1 MRLITLIKI
10 GWRNI
15 WRIGWRNIWRN
26 KKRSLVVILSI
37 ILGLYGGLIIS
48 SLMITLNS
56 QRMNTAINT
65 YLADIQIHNKE
76 FSKEYSLSDT
86 ISNIHYLEEKLK
98 NDNRVKSYSK
108 RTVINGMLS
117 NSTGSYGVN
126 VLGIDPEFEIKVTNV
141 YTKIVEGDYF
151 ESKRENT
158 MIVGKKLADKLNLR
172 LRSKVVITFQDV
184 NGDITSL
191 LFRIEGVFKSGNSMF
206 DDYNVFVKNNS
217 IFSNLPDLNGY
228 HEIPILT
235 INDDI
240 TESLKLDLQKINNTL
255 DVKFWGDIAVELA
268 YANKMMSS
276 FLYIFMLIVLSG
288 LSFGIIN
295 TMLMAILERKKEIGM
310 LMSIGMSKIYIFL
323 MICLETVFL
332 SLVAIPFS
340 VLITYIT
347 IDYFSVSGIDLSIV
361 GSGLENFG
369 VGTILYLKLPYE
381 YYFNLSLLVIL
392 ISFISSMFPAIRALK
407 INPAEATKSI

>member
-1 MRLITLIKI
+1 MNLITLIK
-10 GWRNI
+10 
-15 WRIGWRNIWRN
+15 IGWRNIWRN

-37 ILGLYGGLIIS
+37 VLGLYGGLIIS

-65 YLADIQIHNKE
+65 YLADIQIHDKE

-86 ISNIHYLEEKLK
+86 ISNIYYLEEKLK
-98 NDNRVKSYSK
+98 KDNRVKAYSK
-108 RTVINGMLS
+108 RVVINGMLS

-126 VLGIDPEFEIKVTNV
+126 VLGINPESEMKVTNV
-141 YTKIVEGDYF
+141 YTKIIEGDYF
-151 ESKRENT
+151 ESKRSNT
-158 MIVGKKLADKLNLR
+158 MVVGKKLADKLNLR
-172 LRSKVVITFQDV
+172 LRSKVVIAFQDV

-191 LFRIEGVFKSGNSMF
+191 LFRIEGIFKSGNGMF

-235 INDDI
+235 INDDV

-347 IDYFSVSGIDLSIV
+347 IDYFSVSGIDLSVV

-369 VGTILYLKLPYE
+369 IGTILYLKLPNE

>member
-1 MRLITLIKI
+1 MRLITLIK
-10 GWRNI
+10 
-15 WRIGWRNIWRN
+15 IGWRNIWRN

-141 YTKIVEGDYF
+141 YTKIIEGDYF

-158 MIVGKKLADKLNLR
+158 MVVGKKLADKLDLR
-172 LRSKVVITFQDV
+172 LRSKVVITFQDI

-191 LFRIEGVFKSGNSMF
+191 LFRIEGIFKSGNSMF

-235 INDDI
+235 INNDV

-369 VGTILYLKLPYE
+369 IGTILYLKLPSE

>member
-1 MRLITLIKI
+1 MRLITLIK
-10 GWRNI
+10 
-15 WRIGWRNIWRN
+15 IGWRNIWRN
-26 KKRSLVVILSI
+26 KKRSLVVIISI

-126 VLGIDPEFEIKVTNV
+126 VLGIDPEFEIKVTSV

-184 NGDITSL
+184 NGYITSL
-191 LFRIEGVFKSGNSMF
+191 LFRIEGIFKSGNSMF

-235 INDDI
+235 INDDV
-240 TESLKLDLQKINNTL
+240 TESLKLDLQKIDNTL

-268 YANKMMSS
+268 YANKMMNT

-310 LMSIGMSKIYIFL
+310 LMSIGMSKVYIFL

-369 VGTILYLKLPYE
+369 IGTILYLKLPYE

>member
-1 MRLITLIKI
+1 MRLITLIK
-10 GWRNI
+10 
-15 WRIGWRNIWRN
+15 IGWRNIWRN
-26 KKRSLVVILSI
+26 KKRSLVVIISI

-158 MIVGKKLADKLNLR
+158 MVVGKKLADKLNLR

-184 NGDITSL
+184 NGYITSL
-191 LFRIEGVFKSGNSMF
+191 LFRIEGIFKSGNSMF

-235 INDDI
+235 INDDV
-240 TESLKLDLQKINNTL
+240 TESLKLDLQKIDNTL

-268 YANKMMSS
+268 YANKMMNTS
-276 FLYIFMLIVLSG
+276 LYIFMLIVLSG

-310 LMSIGMSKIYIFL
+310 LMSIGMSKVYIFL

-369 VGTILYLKLPYE
+369 IGTILYLKLPYE

>member
-1 MRLITLIKI
+1 MRLITLIK
-10 GWRNI
+10 
-15 WRIGWRNIWRN
+15 IGWRNIWRN

-141 YTKIVEGDYF
+141 YTKIIEGDYF

-158 MIVGKKLADKLNLR
+158 MVVGKKLADKLNLR

-184 NGDITSL
+184 NGYITSL
-191 LFRIEGVFKSGNSMF
+191 LFRIEGIFKSGNSMF

-235 INDDI
+235 INNDV

-369 VGTILYLKLPYE
+369 IGTILYLKLPSE

>member
-1 MRLITLIKI
+1 MNLITLIK
-10 GWRNI
+10 
-15 WRIGWRNIWRN
+15 IGWRNIWRN

-37 ILGLYGGLIIS
+37 VLGLYGGLIIS

-108 RTVINGMLS
+108 RAVINGMLS

-126 VLGIDPEFEIKVTNV
+126 VIGIDPESEMKVTNV
-141 YTKIVEGDYF
+141 YKKIIEGDYF
-151 ESKRENT
+151 ESKRSNT
-158 MIVGKKLADKLNLR
+158 MVVGKKLADKLNLR
-172 LRSKVVITFQDV
+172 LRSKVVIAFQDV

-191 LFRIEGVFKSGNSMF
+191 LFRIEGVFKSGNGMF
-206 DDYNVFVKNNS
+206 DDYNVFVKNSS
-217 IFSNLPDLNGY
+217 IFSNISDLNSY

-235 INDDI
+235 NNGGV
-240 TESLKLDLQKINNTL
+240 TTNSLKLDLRKINNTL
-255 DVKFWGDIAVELA
+255 DVKSWDEIAVELA
-268 YANKMMSS
+268 YANQMLSS

-310 LMSIGMSKIYIFL
+310 LMSIGMTKIYIFL
-323 MICLETVFL
+323 MICFETVFL
-332 SLVAIPFS
+332 SLVAIPFGL
-340 VLITYIT
+340 LITYFT
-347 IDYFSVSGIDLSIV
+347 VDYFSVSGIDLSVV

-369 VGTILYLKLPYE
+369 VGTILYLKLPIE
-381 YYFNLSLLVIL
+381 YYLNLSLLVIL
-392 ISFISSMFPAIRALK
+392 ISSISSIFPAIRALK
-407 INPAEATKSI
+407 INPVEATKSI

>member
-1 MRLITLIKI
+1 MNLITLIK
-10 GWRNI
+10 
-15 WRIGWRNIWRN
+15 IGWRNIWRN

>member
-1 MRLITLIKI
+1 MNLITLIKI

-15 WRIGWRNIWRN
+15 WRN
-26 KKRSLVVILSI
+26 KKRSMVVILSI
-37 ILGLYGGLIIS
+37 VLGLYGGLIIS

-65 YLADIQIHNKE
+65 YLADIQIHDKE
-76 FSKEYSLSDT
+76 FSREYSLSDT

-98 NDNRVKSYSK
+98 KDNRVKAYSK
-108 RTVINGMLS
+108 RVVINGMLS

-126 VLGIDPEFEIKVTNV
+126 VLGINPKSEIKVTNV
-141 YTKIVEGDYF
+141 YTKIIEGDYF
-151 ESKRENT
+151 KSKRSNT

-172 LRSKVVITFQDV
+172 LRSKVVIAFQDV

-191 LFRIEGVFKSGNSMF
+191 LFRIEGIFKSGNGMF
-206 DDYNVFVKNNS
+206 DDYNVFVKNS
-217 IFSNLPDLNGY
+217 AIFSNIPDLKSY

-235 INDDI
+235 INGGV
-240 TESLKLDLQKINNTL
+240 TTNSVNESLKLDLQKTNNTL
-255 DVKFWGDIAVELA
+255 DVKSWNEIAVELA
-268 YANKMMSS
+268 YANQMLSS

-310 LMSIGMSKIYIFL
+310 LMSIGMTKIYIFL
-323 MICLETVFL
+323 MISFETVFL
-332 SLVAIPFS
+332 SLVAIPFGL
-340 VLITYIT
+340 LITYIT
-347 IDYFSVSGIDLSIV
+347 VDYFSVSGIDLSVV

-369 VGTILYLKLPYE
+369 VGTILYLKLPIK
-381 YYFNLSLLVIL
+381 YYINLSLLVIL
-392 ISFISSMFPAIRALK
+392 ISSISSIFPAIRALK

>member
-1 MRLITLIKI
+1 MNLITLIK
-10 GWRNI
+10 
-15 WRIGWRNIWRN
+15 IGWRNIWRN

-37 ILGLYGGLIIS
+37 VLGLYGGLIIS

-65 YLADIQIHNKE
+65 YLADIQIHDKE
-76 FSKEYSLSDT
+76 FSREYSLSDT
-86 ISNIHYLEEKLK
+86 ISNIYYLEEKLK
-98 NDNRVKSYSK
+98 KDNRVKAYSK
-108 RTVINGMLS
+108 RVVINGMLS

-126 VLGIDPEFEIKVTNV
+126 VLGINPESEMKVTNV
-141 YTKIVEGDYF
+141 YTKIIEGDYF
-151 ESKRENT
+151 ESKRSNT
-158 MIVGKKLADKLNLR
+158 MVVGKKLADKLNLR
-172 LRSKVVITFQDV
+172 LRSKVVIAFQDV

-191 LFRIEGVFKSGNSMF
+191 LFRIEGIFKSGNGMF

-235 INDDI
+235 INDDV

-310 LMSIGMSKIYIFL
+310 LMSIGMTKIYIFL
-323 MICLETVFL
+323 MISFETVFL
-332 SLVAIPFS
+332 SLVAIPFGL
-340 VLITYIT
+340 LITYIT
-347 IDYFSVSGIDLSIV
+347 VDYFSVSGIDLSVV

-369 VGTILYLKLPYE
+369 VGTILYLKLPIK
-381 YYFNLSLLVIL
+381 YYINLSLLVIL

>member
-1 MRLITLIKI
+1 MNLITLIK
-10 GWRNI
+10 
-15 WRIGWRNIWRN
+15 IGWRNIWRN

-37 ILGLYGGLIIS
+37 VLGLYGGLIIS

-65 YLADIQIHNKE
+65 YLADIQIHDKE

-86 ISNIHYLEEKLK
+86 ISNIYYLEEKLK
-98 NDNRVKSYSK
+98 KDNRVKAYSK
-108 RTVINGMLS
+108 RVVINGMLS

-126 VLGIDPEFEIKVTNV
+126 VLGINPESEMKVTNV
-141 YTKIVEGDYF
+141 YTKIIEGDYF
-151 ESKRENT
+151 ESKRSNT
-158 MIVGKKLADKLNLR
+158 MVVGKKLADKLNLR
-172 LRSKVVITFQDV
+172 LRSKVVIAFQDV

-191 LFRIEGVFKSGNSMF
+191 LFRIEGIFKSGNGMF

-235 INDDI
+235 INDDV

-310 LMSIGMSKIYIFL
+310 LMSIGMSKVYIFL

-347 IDYFSVSGIDLSIV
+347 IDYFSVSGIDLSVV

-369 VGTILYLKLPYE
+369 IGTILYLKLPNE

>member
-1 MRLITLIKI
+1 MRLITLIK
-10 GWRNI
+10 
-15 WRIGWRNIWRN
+15 IGWRNIWRN

-141 YTKIVEGDYF
+141 YTKIIEGDYF

-158 MIVGKKLADKLNLR
+158 MVVGKKLADKLDLR

-191 LFRIEGVFKSGNSMF
+191 LFRIEGIFKSGNSMF

-235 INDDI
+235 INDDV

-310 LMSIGMSKIYIFL
+310 LMSIGMSKNYIFL

-369 VGTILYLKLPYE
+369 IGTILYLKLPSE

>member
-1 MRLITLIKI
+1 MNLITLIK
-10 GWRNI
+10 
-15 WRIGWRNIWRN
+15 IGWRNIWRN

-141 YTKIVEGDYF
+141 YTKIIEGDYF

-158 MIVGKKLADKLNLR
+158 MVVGKKLADKLNLR

-184 NGDITSL
+184 NGYITSL
-191 LFRIEGVFKSGNSMF
+191 LFRIEGIFKSGNSMF

-235 INDDI
+235 INNDV

-310 LMSIGMSKIYIFL
+310 LMSIGMSKVYIFL

-369 VGTILYLKLPYE
+369 IGTILYLKLPSE

>member
-1 MRLITLIKI
+1 MRLITLIK
-10 GWRNI
+10 
-15 WRIGWRNIWRN
+15 IGWRNIWRN

-141 YTKIVEGDYF
+141 YTKIIEGDYF

-158 MIVGKKLADKLNLR
+158 MVVGKKLADKLDLR

-184 NGDITSL
+184 NGYITSL
-191 LFRIEGVFKSGNSMF
+191 LFRIEGIFKSGNSMF

-235 INDDI
+235 INNDV

-310 LMSIGMSKIYIFL
+310 LMSIGMSKVYIFL

-369 VGTILYLKLPYE
+369 IGTILYLKLPSE

>member
-1 MRLITLIKI
+1 MRLITLIK
-10 GWRNI
+10 
-15 WRIGWRNIWRN
+15 IGWRNIWRN

-141 YTKIVEGDYF
+141 YTKIIEGDYF

-158 MIVGKKLADKLNLR
+158 MVVGKKLADKLDLR

-191 LFRIEGVFKSGNSMF
+191 LFRIEGIFKSGNSMF

-235 INDDI
+235 INDDV

-310 LMSIGMSKIYIFL
+310 LMSIGMSKNYIFL

-369 VGTILYLKLPYE
+369 IGTILYLKLPSE

-407 INPAEATKSI
+407 INPAEAIKSI

>member
-1 MRLITLIKI
+1 MNLITLIKI

-15 WRIGWRNIWRN
+15 WRN
-26 KKRSLVVILSI
+26 KKRSMVVILSI
-37 ILGLYGGLIIS
+37 VLGLYGGLIIS

-65 YLADIQIHNKE
+65 YLADIQIHDKE
-76 FSKEYSLSDT
+76 FSREYSLSDT

-98 NDNRVKSYSK
+98 KDNRVKAYSK
-108 RTVINGMLS
+108 RVVINGMLS

-126 VLGIDPEFEIKVTNV
+126 VLGINPKSEIKVTNV
-141 YTKIVEGDYF
+141 YTKIIEGDYF
-151 ESKRENT
+151 KSKRSNT

-172 LRSKVVITFQDV
+172 LRSKVVIAFQDI

-191 LFRIEGVFKSGNSMF
+191 LFRIEGIFKSGNGMF
-206 DDYNVFVKNNS
+206 DDYNVFVKNS
-217 IFSNLPDLNGY
+217 AIFSNIPDLKSY

-235 INDDI
+235 INGGV
-240 TESLKLDLQKINNTL
+240 TTNSVNESLKLDLQKINNTL
-255 DVKFWGDIAVELA
+255 DVKSWNEIAVELA
-268 YANKMMSS
+268 YANQMLSS

-310 LMSIGMSKIYIFL
+310 LMSIGMTKIYIFL
-323 MICLETVFL
+323 MISFETVFL
-332 SLVAIPFS
+332 SLVAIPFGL
-340 VLITYIT
+340 LITYIT
-347 IDYFSVSGIDLSIV
+347 VDYFSVSGIDLSVV

-369 VGTILYLKLPYE
+369 VGTILYLKLPIK
-381 YYFNLSLLVIL
+381 YYINLSLLVIL
-392 ISFISSMFPAIRALK
+392 ISSISSIFPAIRALK

>member
-1 MRLITLIKI
+1 MNLITLIK
-10 GWRNI
+10 
-15 WRIGWRNIWRN
+15 IGWRNIWRN

-37 ILGLYGGLIIS
+37 VLGLYGGLIIS

-108 RTVINGMLS
+108 RVVINGMLS

-126 VLGIDPEFEIKVTNV
+126 VLGINPESEMKVTNV
-141 YTKIVEGDYF
+141 YTKIIEGDYF
-151 ESKRENT
+151 KSKRSNT

-172 LRSKVVITFQDV
+172 LRSKVVIAFQDV

-191 LFRIEGVFKSGNSMF
+191 LFRIEGIFKSGNGMF
-206 DDYNVFVKNNS
+206 DDYNVFVKNSS
-217 IFSNLPDLNGY
+217 IFSNIPDLNSY
-228 HEIPILT
+228 HEIPVLT
-235 INDDI
+235 INGGV
-240 TESLKLDLQKINNTL
+240 TTNSVNESLRLDLQKINNTL
-255 DVKFWGDIAVELA
+255 DVKSWDEIAVELA
-268 YANKMMSS
+268 YANQMLSS

-310 LMSIGMSKIYIFL
+310 LMSIGMTKIYIFL
-323 MICLETVFL
+323 MICFETIFL
-332 SLVAIPFS
+332 SLVAIPFGL
-340 VLITYIT
+340 LITYIT
-347 IDYFSVSGIDLSIV
+347 IDYFSVSGIDLSVV

-369 VGTILYLKLPYE
+369 VGTILYLKLPAE
-381 YYFNLSLLVIL
+381 YYLNLSLLVIL
-392 ISFISSMFPAIRALK
+392 ISSISSIFPAIRALK

>member
-1 MRLITLIKI
+1 MNLITLIK
-10 GWRNI
+10 
-15 WRIGWRNIWRN
+15 IGWRNIWRN

-141 YTKIVEGDYF
+141 YTKIIEGDYF

-158 MIVGKKLADKLNLR
+158 MVVGKKLADKLDLR

-191 LFRIEGVFKSGNSMF
+191 LFRIEGIFKSGNSMF

-235 INDDI
+235 INNDV

-310 LMSIGMSKIYIFL
+310 LMSIGMSKVYIFL

-369 VGTILYLKLPYE
+369 IGTILYLKLPSE

>member
-1 MRLITLIKI
+1 MRLITLIK
-10 GWRNI
+10 
-15 WRIGWRNIWRN
+15 IGWRNIWRN

-255 DVKFWGDIAVELA
+255 DVKFWNEIAVELA
-268 YANKMMSS
+268 YANQMLSS

>member
-1 MRLITLIKI
+1 MNLITLIK
-10 GWRNI
+10 
-15 WRIGWRNIWRN
+15 IGWRNIWRN

-37 ILGLYGGLIIS
+37 VLGLYGGLIIS

-65 YLADIQIHNKE
+65 YLADIQIHDKE

-98 NDNRVKSYSK
+98 KDNRVKAYSK

-126 VLGIDPEFEIKVTNV
+126 VLGINPESEMKVTNV
-141 YTKIVEGDYF
+141 YTKIIEGDYF
-151 ESKRENT
+151 ESKRSNT
-158 MIVGKKLADKLNLR
+158 MVVGKKLADKLNLR
-172 LRSKVVITFQDV
+172 LRSKVVIAFQDV

-191 LFRIEGVFKSGNSMF
+191 LFRIEGIFKSGNGMF

-235 INDDI
+235 INDDV

-310 LMSIGMSKIYIFL
+310 LMSIGMSKNYIFL

-347 IDYFSVSGIDLSIV
+347 IDYFSVSGIDLSVV

-369 VGTILYLKLPYE
+369 IGTILYLKLPNE